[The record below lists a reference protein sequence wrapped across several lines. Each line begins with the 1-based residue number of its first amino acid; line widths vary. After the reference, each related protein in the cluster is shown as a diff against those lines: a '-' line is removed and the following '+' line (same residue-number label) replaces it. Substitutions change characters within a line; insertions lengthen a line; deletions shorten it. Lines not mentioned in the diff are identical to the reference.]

1 MNLITLD
8 KISKSYSEKVLL
20 DNVTLNI
27 NEGDKIGL
35 IGLNGAG
42 KSTLLKIVA
51 GRDEFFSGD
60 VTKSKDLRIE
70 YLSQN
75 TEYEDDTTVLEQVFH
90 GDNMEMKLLK
100 EYELLLESINNS
112 EFSEELNNKL
122 IALQA
127 KIDNLNLWS
136 LESEA
141 KTILTKLG
149 IHNYNVK
156 MSTLSGGQKKRVF
169 LASALI
175 SPCDL
180 LILDE
185 PTNHLDS
192 SSIEWLEDYLNARK
206 GALLMITH
214 DRYFLDR
221 VANRT
226 IELDRGKL
234 YSYDGNY
241 SYFLEKK
248 AERLE
253 LEAAM
258 EEKRQKLILKELQ
271 WVRRGAKARTT
282 KQKARLQRFDE
293 LVNKEYIAA
302 PENIDM
308 PFVGRRLGKK
318 TIELYNISKRYDE
331 KVLLNFSYIFLK
343 SDRIG
348 IIGDNGM
355 GKTTLTN
362 LINGSVKADLGSIE
376 IGDTVKICTFAQDD
390 SHMDLNMRAID
401 YIKEGGETIP
411 TEDGT
416 VITASQLAERFLFDG
431 ILQYTTI
438 NKLSGGERRRLHLLR
453 ILMEAPNVLI
463 LDEPTNDLDIE
474 TLKILEDFI
483 DEFIGIVV
491 VVSHDRY
498 FLDRTCNKIFS
509 FEGNG
514 NIKIY
519 NGNYS
524 DYLIHKEIELVNEK
538 DNNNKKA
545 TVKKEYVKT
554 KEDKPKFSFKEQ
566 KEFETIYS
574 DIDKLE
580 EKIANIDKEMEA
592 NPSNYG
598 LLNELTN
605 EKEALEEE
613 LLYKYERVEYLEDLA
628 KKIEEYKKK

>member
-1 MNLITLD
+1 
-8 KISKSYSEKVLL
+8 
-20 DNVTLNI
+20 
-27 NEGDKIGL
+27 
-35 IGLNGAG
+35 
-42 KSTLLKIVA
+42 
-51 GRDEFFSGD
+51 
-60 VTKSKDLRIE
+60 
-70 YLSQN
+70 
-75 TEYEDDTTVLEQVFH
+75 
-90 GDNMEMKLLK
+90 
-100 EYELLLESINNS
+100 
-112 EFSEELNNKL
+112 
-122 IALQA
+122 
-127 KIDNLNLWS
+127 
-136 LESEA
+136 
-141 KTILTKLG
+141 
-149 IHNYNVK
+149 
-156 MSTLSGGQKKRVF
+156 
-169 LASALI
+169 
-175 SPCDL
+175 
-180 LILDE
+180 
-185 PTNHLDS
+185 
-192 SSIEWLEDYLNARK
+192 
-206 GALLMITH
+206 
-214 DRYFLDR
+214 
-221 VANRT
+221 
-226 IELDRGKL
+226 
-234 YSYDGNY
+234 
-241 SYFLEKK
+241 
-248 AERLE
+248 
-253 LEAAM
+253 
-258 EEKRQKLILKELQ
+258 
-271 WVRRGAKARTT
+271 
-282 KQKARLQRFDE
+282 
-293 LVNKEYIAA
+293 
-302 PENIDM
+302 M

-331 KVLLNFSYIFLK
+331 KVLLNDFSYIFLK

-483 DEFIGIVV
+483 DEFTGIVI

-509 FEGNG
+509 FEGKG
-514 NIKIY
+514 TIKIY

-524 DYLIHKEIELVNEK
+524 DYLIHKEIELINGK
-538 DNNNKKA
+538 DTNNKKA

-554 KEDKPKFSFKEQ
+554 KEDNPKFSFKEQ
-566 KEFETIYS
+566 KEFETIYN
-574 DIDKLE
+574 DIDDLE
-580 EKIANIDKEMEA
+580 EKISNIDKQMEE

-613 LLYKYERVEYLEDLA
+613 LLYKYERVEYLEDLS
-628 KKIEEYKKK
+628 KRIEEYKKK